1 MRLRRRQYIPSC
13 ASHHRWHLD
22 ILIEAYS
29 QVGEH
34 EICWKAKKQDEV
46 QAFSHNSSHVISHLT
61 QCFTN
66 AMVGPR
72 TWIGGILG
80 RSGNKRFGSDK
91 FLNFPLT
98 PVQEQRLLKL
108 QERLGVAFDETRF
121 DHQASLLA
129 LWNLSFPKVKLK
141 SLISNQW
148 KEMGWQGVNPS
159 TDFRGCGFI
168 SLENL
173 LFFAKTYPASFHRLL
188 YKQGG
193 NRATWE
199 YPFAVA
205 GINVSFMLIQML
217 DLYSAKPKCI
227 PGLNFVR
234 MLGDNDKAFDVLYC
248 IAFAMMDAQWLAM
261 HASYMEFNEVLRA
274 TRIQLERELSLEDV
288 HRIEDLPAYNLLYT

>member
-1 MRLRRRQYIPSC
+1 
-13 ASHHRWHLD
+13 
-22 ILIEAYS
+22 
-29 QVGEH
+29 
-34 EICWKAKKQDEV
+34 
-46 QAFSHNSSHVISHLT
+46 
-61 QCFTN
+61 
-66 AMVGPR
+66 MVGPR

-159 TDFRGCGFI
+159 TDF
-168 SLENL
+168 
-173 LFFAKTYPASFHRLL
+173 RLL

>member
-1 MRLRRRQYIPSC
+1 
-13 ASHHRWHLD
+13 
-22 ILIEAYS
+22 
-29 QVGEH
+29 
-34 EICWKAKKQDEV
+34 
-46 QAFSHNSSHVISHLT
+46 
-61 QCFTN
+61 
-66 AMVGPR
+66 MVGPR

-173 LFFAKTYPASFHRLL
+173 LFFAKTYPVTLQARWKSRNM
-188 YKQGG
+188 GVPICCC
-193 NRATWE
+193 W
-199 YPFAVA
+199 
-205 GINVSFMLIQML
+205 
-217 DLYSAKPKCI
+217 D
-227 PGLNFVR
+227 
-234 MLGDNDKAFDVLYC
+234 
-248 IAFAMMDAQWLAM
+248 
-261 HASYMEFNEVLRA
+261 
-274 TRIQLERELSLEDV
+274 
-288 HRIEDLPAYNLLYT
+288 